1 MTGSADHTEGRLCDQ
16 PGAGRHIE
24 HTLTRRDTARFEQE
38 RNEMDDTCANTC
50 S

>member
-1 MTGSADHTEGRLCDQ
+1 MTAGADCSECCFCDQ
-16 PGAGRHIE
+16 PGAGGDIE
-24 HTLTRRDTARFEQE
+24 HTLTQRDMARFEQE